1 MLTSHLFPPLKL
13 KIMTAEKTF
22 YDFNL
27 NSLQERQE
35 RNSLF
40 PELARFHIA
49 LREELRE
56 DEYQDFFNAE
66 KESYQQ
72 ALAYNETFNLAWA
85 EA

>member
-1 MLTSHLFPPLKL
+1 
-13 KIMTAEKTF
+13 MTAEKTF

-27 NSLQERQE
+27 SSLQERQE

-56 DEYQDFFNAE
+56 DEYMDFFNAE
-66 KESYQQ
+66 KESLRQ
-72 ALAYNETFNLAWA
+72 AMAQNQLVAQPWA
-85 EA
+85 HA

>member
-1 MLTSHLFPPLKL
+1 
-13 KIMTAEKTF
+13 MTAEKTF

-27 NSLQERQE
+27 SSLQERQE

-49 LREELRE
+49 LREELQE
-56 DEYQDFFNAE
+56 DEYMDFFNAE
-66 KESYQQ
+66 KESIRQ
-72 ALAYNETFNLAWA
+72 ALVQNQTFNLSWA

>member
-1 MLTSHLFPPLKL
+1 
-13 KIMTAEKTF
+13 MTAEKSF

-27 NSLQERQE
+27 SSLQERQE
-35 RNSLF
+35 RNSLY

-66 KESYQQ
+66 RESFRQ
-72 ALAYNETFNLAWA
+72 AMALNKTTHRKWEYA
-85 EA
+85 

>member
-1 MLTSHLFPPLKL
+1 
-13 KIMTAEKTF
+13 MTAEKTF

-35 RNSLF
+35 RNNLF

-49 LREELRE
+49 LREELQE
-56 DEYQDFFNAE
+56 DEYMDFFNAE
-66 KESYQQ
+66 KDSCRQ
-72 ALAYNETFNLAWA
+72 AVAQNQTFKLTWA

>member
-1 MLTSHLFPPLKL
+1 
-13 KIMTAEKTF
+13 MTAEKTF

-35 RNSLF
+35 RNNLF

-49 LREELRE
+49 LREELQE
-56 DEYQDFFNAE
+56 DEYMDFFNAE
-66 KESYQQ
+66 KESFRQ
-72 ALAYNETFNLAWA
+72 ALVQNQTFKTAWA

>member
-1 MLTSHLFPPLKL
+1 
-13 KIMTAEKTF
+13 MTAEKTF

-35 RNSLF
+35 RNNLF

-49 LREELRE
+49 LREELQE
-56 DEYQDFFNAE
+56 DEYMDFFNAE
-66 KESYQQ
+66 KESFRQ
-72 ALAYNETFNLAWA
+72 ALTQNQTFKTAWA

>member
-1 MLTSHLFPPLKL
+1 
-13 KIMTAEKTF
+13 MTAEKTF

-35 RNSLF
+35 RNNLF

-49 LREELRE
+49 LREELQE
-56 DEYQDFFNAE
+56 DEYMDFFNAE
-66 KESYQQ
+66 KESLKQ
-72 ALAYNETFNLAWA
+72 ALAQKQSFKIAWA